1 MHTFWSMPSRGY
13 MAEKRTV
20 PRKNFSFYMRV
31 LNDDTEEIL
40 GHMVEVSPIGLRLE
54 TVGPLPIN
62 TDYYLRLELT
72 PDLGNL
78 PYIVFIARSKW
89 CKIDNIQPNLFRVG
103 FQIIEIMPEDKEI
116 FLRILAK
123 FGS

>member
-1 MHTFWSMPSRGY
+1 

-40 GHMVEVSPIGLRLE
+40 GHMVEVSAVGLRLE

-62 TDYYLRLELT
+62 KDYYLRVELT
-72 PDLGNL
+72 PDLGDL

-103 FQIIEIMPEDKEI
+103 FEMIEIMPEDREI
-116 FLRILAK
+116 FLRIQAK